1 MTCLR
6 STGLAQA
13 EERMVHLVILVVRG
27 WSGLPV
33 PWSHRRTLWLED
45 EVYICDATKR
55 RSHQLIDVFHGHSS
69 PEQKTEVTLS
79 LLHPF
84 FTNLGLRWLGDC
96 MSLATRCLNVSQ
108 RRLPVAASRPRWQWR
123 RSNSSGVEVPPHLGL
138 PTSHAEESPDISHP
152 AQSIRIKP
160 YYITTPIFYPN
171 SGLSI
176 RMHWQRRGY

>member
-1 MTCLR
+1 MVR
-6 STGLAQA
+6 SSCSVVSSAD
-13 EERMVHLVILVVRG
+13 IVVR
-27 WSGLPV
+27 
-33 PWSHRRTLWLED
+33 
-45 EVYICDATKR
+45 R
-55 RSHQLIDVFHGHSS
+55 RSVHMRRDEAKITSVDRRFPRSLH

-108 RRLPVAASRPRWQWR
+108 RRLAVAASRPRWQWR

-138 PTSHAEESPDISHP
+138 PTSHAEENPDISHP

-176 RMHWQRRGY
+176 